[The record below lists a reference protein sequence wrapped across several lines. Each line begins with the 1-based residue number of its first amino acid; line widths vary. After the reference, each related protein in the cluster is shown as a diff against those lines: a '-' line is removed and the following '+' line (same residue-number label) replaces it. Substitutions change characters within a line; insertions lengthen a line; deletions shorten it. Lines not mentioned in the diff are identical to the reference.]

1 MPFCTKCGTQY
12 QEGQT
17 FCGNCGLNLNTNQ
30 VKNESISFDNT
41 EAPSKKEASIQG
53 YGLGFVLSFFV
64 GIAGLIIA
72 LILGDDNCKRA
83 AIITFVCSIV
93 LSVIVFIIYFIFMLS
108 ALQYM

>member
-41 EAPSKKEASIQG
+41 KAPSKKEASIHG

-72 LILGDDNCKRA
+72 LILGDDEIVSNTISIKNLSTSSQVKIKRSELNPDM
-83 AIITFVCSIV
+83 F
-93 LSVIVFIIYFIFMLS
+93 L
-108 ALQYM
+108 